1 MRIKFLSDPG
11 EGARPMEARATELDA
26 AVADGAAE
34 ARSRV
39 LECLIAA
46 HEAWFD
52 VERGRE
58 LAGRVFPG
66 YAEFHSYGERYVLS
80 RRAKLWEVAN
90 HEYIFFD
97 TVERLEEDAFARMVA
112 FMETEALAV
121 VHPEPNHMSSNIS
134 LVVVA
139 DEVGPQVGRMVRRT
153 RFRKNFK
160 WGLWG
165 WSDLRIAVVDLAG
178 LRTGGQGR
186 VMTNAAGKVL
196 RKTIEANLA
205 LAAD

>member
-1 MRIKFLSDPG
+1 M
-11 EGARPMEARATELDA
+11 A
-26 AVADGAAE
+26 ASAPIPPEVSAAE
-34 ARSRV
+34 PRCADRRPGDLRAQV
-39 LECLIAA
+39 LERLLAA
-46 HEAWFD
+46 HETWFD
-52 VERGRE
+52 VERGRT
-58 LAGRVFPG
+58 LAGKTFPG

-80 RRAKLWEVAN
+80 KRAKLWEVAN

-139 DEVGPQVGRMVRRT
+139 DAVDPQAERAVRRT

-165 WSDLRIAVVDLAG
+165 WSDLRVAAVDLSGLHAG
-178 LRTGGQGR
+178 GTGR
-186 VMTNAAGKVL
+186 VTTNAAGKVL

-205 LAAD
+205 LAADD

>member
-1 MRIKFLSDPG
+1 
-11 EGARPMEARATELDA
+11 MEARMPSAGAVSATSPSGDLRA
-26 AVADGAAE
+26 QVL
-34 ARSRV
+34 AR
-39 LECLIAA
+39 LLAA

-52 VERGRE
+52 VERDRTM
-58 LAGRVFPG
+58 AGRAFPG

-80 RRAKLWEVAN
+80 KRAKLWEVAN

-97 TVERLEEDAFARMVA
+97 TVERLEEDAFADMVA

-139 DEVGPQVGRMVRRT
+139 DAVDPQVERAARRT

-165 WSDLRIAVVDLAG
+165 WSDLRIAVVDLSG
-178 LRTGGQGR
+178 LRSGGAGR
-186 VMTNAAGKVL
+186 VTTNAAGKAL

-205 LAAD
+205 LAADDSE

>member
-1 MRIKFLSDPG
+1 
-11 EGARPMEARATELDA
+11 MEARMPSETRCGSRQPGDLRMRLLD
-26 AVADGAAE
+26 
-34 ARSRV
+34 R
-39 LECLIAA
+39 LLAA

-52 VERGRE
+52 VERGRT
-58 LAGRVFPG
+58 LAGRTFPG

-80 RRAKLWEVAN
+80 KRAKLWEVAN

-97 TVERLEEDAFARMVA
+97 TVDRLEGGAFADMVA

-121 VHPEPNHMSSNIS
+121 VHPEPNHMSSNLS

-139 DEVGPQVGRMVRRT
+139 DAVDPDVERAVRRT

-165 WSDLRIAVVDLAG
+165 WSDLRVAVVDLAG
-178 LRTGGQGR
+178 ARSGGQGR
-186 VMTNAAGKVL
+186 VLTNAAGRAL

-205 LAAD
+205 LAAKDQE